1 MNLFKL
7 GDMVLNMDRVNGVQ
21 DHPLPPDGSSPAAQ
35 DTIRVLFDNATID
48 LSGPEAHALR
58 RWVRHNSRNLAP
70 TKNEDG
76 ELLVHP
82 ENQLTRVADLLVD
95 LVDRAR
101 PRDSTTRSVAR
112 RLANMIES
120 YITGQLQPVSARS
133 FEREFESPQA
143 EPPAE

>member
-21 DHPLPPDGSSPAAQ
+21 DHPAPADGAPSAAQ
-35 DTIRVLFDNATID
+35 DSIRVLFDTATID

-76 ELLVHP
+76 ELLIHP
-82 ENQLTRVADLLVD
+82 ENQLSKVADLLVD

-101 PRDSTTRSVAR
+101 PRDSMTRSVAR
-112 RLANMIES
+112 RLAAMIES
-120 YITGQLQPVSARS
+120 YITGQLQAVSARS
-133 FEREFESPQA
+133 FEREFEAPRA

>member
-21 DHPLPPDGSSPAAQ
+21 EHPAPADGSPSAAP
-35 DTIRVLFDNATID
+35 DTIRVLFDTATID
-48 LSGPEAHALR
+48 LTGPEAHALR

-76 ELLVHP
+76 ELLIHP
-82 ENQLTRVADLLVD
+82 ENQLTKVADLLVE

-112 RLANMIES
+112 RLSAMIES
-120 YITGQLQPVSARS
+120 YITGQLPPVSARS
-133 FEREFESPQA
+133 FEREFEIPRTESPA
-143 EPPAE
+143 D